1 LLQEGGP
8 LLSRSSLSAYYSI
21 EARGDN
27 VNCHEFDLVRS
38 VCEQKTMPFSVLTHF
53 ECRIKEV
60 YVYIPSYESY
70 LKKIGLLDN

>member
-1 LLQEGGP
+1 MLQEGGP
-8 LLSRSSLSAYYSI
+8 LSSPFPDYSI

-38 VCEQKTMPFSVLTHF
+38 VYEQKTMPFSVLTHF

-60 YVYIPSYESY
+60 YISSYESY
-70 LKKIGLLDN
+70 WKKTDLLHNQ